1 MKKESYPFDGV
12 VHWQMIQWYGQFDMS
27 EPYNIR

>member
-12 VHWQMIQWYGQFDMS
+12 HWQMIQSYGHFDMS
-27 EPYNIR
+27 EPYNIK